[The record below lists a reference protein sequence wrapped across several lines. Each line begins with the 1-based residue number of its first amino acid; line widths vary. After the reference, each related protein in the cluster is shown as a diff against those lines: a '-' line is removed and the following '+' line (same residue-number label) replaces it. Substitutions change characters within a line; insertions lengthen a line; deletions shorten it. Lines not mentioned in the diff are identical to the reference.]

1 MLYLK
6 EAMEEFYIVQAVDG
20 FDAHQGCLVNRVAKT
35 KKKRKPCTE
44 IQGFWGYEIKMQL
57 FL

>member
-20 FDAHQGCLVNRVAKT
+20 FDAHQGCLVNRTAKT
-35 KKKRKPCTE
+35 KKKRKPCMESVERRNKIIT
-44 IQGFWGYEIKMQL
+44 K
-57 FL
+57 